1 MRSLFS
7 ILCLAAALTLPAAAA
22 SAMPIDNGP
31 PPLPHSH
38 AAPQAAPPVVRTI
51 TRTTSD
57 TPALA
62 LAGAALAVA
71 MASAGYCAVRLSR
84 LRPDRRLE
92 AEAPLAGAPV

>member
-7 ILCLAAALTLPAAAA
+7 ILCVAAALTLPAAAA

-38 AAPQAAPPVVRTI
+38 AAPQTAPRAAPVVRTV
-51 TRTTSD
+51 TRTTTD

-71 MASAGYCAVRLSR
+71 MATAGYCVVRLSR
-84 LRPDRRLE
+84 L
-92 AEAPLAGAPV
+92 AGEPA